1 MERKPQPAEAV
12 DEEVEID
19 IDSMSPTVVEDQ
31 PSVVEAPPA
40 AEDKKPGV
48 IAALEG
54 ATGDL
59 HAIQVRLAEI
69 VPFLLGAIE
78 EADGH
83 VKDFLHLLVDSL

>member
-1 MERKPQPAEAV
+1 MATKPQPAEVV
-12 DEEVEID
+12 DEEVEVD

-31 PSVVEAPPA
+31 PLEAPPA
-40 AEDKKPGV
+40 TDKKPGV
-48 IAALEG
+48 IAALDG

-69 VPFLLGAIE
+69 MPFLSGAIE

-83 VKDFLHLLVDSL
+83 VKEFLHLLVDSL

>member
-1 MERKPQPAEAV
+1 MEKKPQPAEAV

-31 PSVVEAPPA
+31 PLEAPPA